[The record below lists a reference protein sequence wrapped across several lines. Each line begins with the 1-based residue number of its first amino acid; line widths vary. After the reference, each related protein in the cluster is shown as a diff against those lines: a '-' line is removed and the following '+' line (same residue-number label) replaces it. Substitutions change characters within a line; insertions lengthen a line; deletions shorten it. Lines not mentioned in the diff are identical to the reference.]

1 MKRVKSARI
10 KQKQKRNMIILITL
24 IISFCGI
31 FIFNQLTRSEILKT
45 TSVKFIENGI
55 GTEVISELDVH
66 IDESGEENKYY
77 VILPDKI
84 NGYIVNKLFVS
95 EDTVVEGEDDDE
107 TQNVVVDNTNTIDNN
122 INAVEDIVLN
132 NTSVNNTNSTVDD
145 NSANQNTVN
154 QTNTIADNI
163 DKNSNTV
170 AEDKNE
176 DSLFDKVVNQKDED
190 IEDQDSLT
198 NTNLDNKNTVTNT
211 VIDDDYTNTVSNT
224 TVVNKVV
231 ENVNK
236 TVSNDVIDNTVAN
249 TVDPTNENTVVDET
263 DNAVNEEI
271 KLKEVYP
278 GNVVYLTED
287 EVIADKLTYIV
298 EFNTK
303 EINDVRLYE
312 RELLAETAESNI
324 AVKGF
329 VPKDYLLNVKNEDVK
344 EIQVLMDDVDELE
357 NITVIAAYDIKIT
370 KDDLEYQPI
379 EFNQF
384 VNVAITSKEKLENN
398 KIIDKDIEM
407 FHIDE
412 TDEEIVFEKIK
423 VSNKTIDTVE
433 CETNEFSRYAITEI
447 DAVSAT
453 QITVNNYD
461 NDYNY
466 YMGLNYTE
474 DMKGRE
480 TNDFYTKSNLARVI
494 INYYGHNRHIS
505 GSPKGTIS
513 VAEQQALVTYTHA
526 VPIINNKI
534 SIELIDNPFMNRPGG
549 YGFNGWLPED
559 TTNNVISMD
568 NNTYVQTLTSSQA
581 RTINSDGVEEVTIN
595 LYVDWKAAK
604 VIYFNSN
611 ANNNN
616 TAGTLQSPVNNW
628 QKINNL
634 LRNNPYTATGASSR
648 ELNIIVV
655 IGGVL
660 TDISTDNTVP
670 YTITSIYNNND
681 YRASGS
687 MSITDNRT
695 LNKDVQLSHLTISG
709 SGNYTRTSNSW
720 WGGGGY
726 DTDGTSTYDYRI
738 TCNAYNLRIG
748 RGMMPQNPTDDYTS
762 TFAQIIG
769 GGAESRPAYR
779 IVIES
784 GKYHNLQVGTPAN
797 GSFDVNATFIVGNDI
812 DRVVST
818 STNPTEYNQLYVYA
832 KFSSHTGEGTYS
844 AVNSNKPLFDMYIK
858 SGTIGVDG
866 YNDEVDTDD
875 ANQAY
880 CGVYLGGHNQARD
893 DQDTRILTIEG
904 GSIANV
910 IGGLGTPG
918 ENPPD
923 TYIYVKGRNNA

>member
-55 GTEVISELDVH
+55 GTEVISELDIH
-66 IDESGEENKYY
+66 IDETGEENKYY

-84 NGYIVNKLFVS
+84 NGYVVNKLFVS
-95 EDTVVEGEDDDE
+95 EETVVEVVEE
-107 TQNVVVDNTNTIDNN
+107 TQNVVEN
-122 INAVEDIVLN
+122 ITLD
-132 NTSVNNTNSTVDD
+132 NTSVNNTNTTVDD

-190 IEDQDSLT
+190 IEDQDSFA
-198 NTNLDNKNTVTNT
+198 NTSLDNKNTVTNT
-211 VIDDDYTNTVSNT
+211 TVDNNVNQNTIVIDDDYTNTVSNT

-236 TVSNDVIDNTVAN
+236 AVSNVVIDNTVTN
-249 TVDPTNENTVVDET
+249 TVDSTNENTVVDET

-398 KIIDKDIEM
+398 KIIDKEIEM

-480 TNDFYTKSNLARVI
+480 TSDFYTKSNLARVI

-581 RTINSDGVEEVTIN
+581 RTINSNGVEEVTIN

-681 YRASGS
+681 YRASGR
-687 MSITDNRT
+687 MSITDNKT
-695 LNKDVQLSHLTISG
+695 LTKDVQLSHLTISG
-709 SGNYTRTSNSW
+709 SNNYTISTNG
-720 WGGGGY
+720 WGGVSY
-726 DTDGTSTYDYRI
+726 DTGGTTTYDYRI

-748 RGMMPQNPTDDYTS
+748 RGMMPQNPTNDNTA

-797 GSFDVNATFIVGNDI
+797 GSFDVNATYIVGNDI
-812 DRVVST
+812 DRVIST

-832 KFSSHTGEGTYS
+832 KFSSHTGEGRYS
-844 AVNSNKPLFDMYIK
+844 AVNTNKPLFDMYIK

-866 YNDEVDTDD
+866 YNDEVATNDD
-875 ANQAY
+875 NQAY
-880 CGVYLGGHNQARD
+880 CGVYLGGHNQARED
-893 DQDTRILTIEG
+893 EDTRILTIEG
-904 GSIANV
+904 GTIANV
-910 IGGLGTPG
+910 IGGLGTPSN
-918 ENPPD
+918 NPPY